1 MTSFGAVPAT
11 GGRVFVRI
19 GAGPRVG
26 LVTALTGASAAP
38 RRASLA
44 VVGGALR
51 VGGTSWVSHVD
62 RLPAWP
68 HCTPD
73 ELESGVRRL
82 LKGFS
87 LLGVVVPRQ
96 RTRERV
102 SVLGTAMGNS
112 VVLKVASDP
121 GPIGR
126 EAEALGQLSL
136 RPIPSIT
143 TARLLE
149 HGTITVGDVEVCAV
163 AMQHVH
169 GMQRPAWK
177 APLQLFGRH
186 LTERLADLPRP
197 AGTPADWTPQHGDL
211 SPWNLRRTS
220 RGLTLYDWEGCTWAP
235 PETDR
240 AYFESCVAAMKR
252 GPAPSM
258 SRASH
263 RHLIDMIDHRA
274 ADAGSIDAP
283 LRAVLDAAEVH
294 D

>member
-11 GGRVFVRI
+11 GGRVFVRV

-26 LVTALTGASAAP
+26 SITALTGASAAP

-44 VVGGALR
+44 VVGAALR
-51 VGGTSWVSHVD
+51 VGGTSWASTTD
-62 RLPAWP
+62 ALPAWP
-68 HCTPD
+68 FCTAD
-73 ELESGVRRL
+73 ELVTGVRQV

-102 SVLGTAMGNS
+102 SVLGTAMGNT
-112 VVLKVASDP
+112 VVLKVAAEA
-121 GPIGR
+121 GPIDR
-126 EAEALGQLSL
+126 EAEALGRLSTL
-136 RPIPSIT
+136 PIPSIA

-149 HGTITVGDVEVCAV
+149 HGRVLLGDVAASAV
-163 AMQHVH
+163 AMEHVH
-169 GMQRPAWK
+169 GLQRPAWS

-186 LTERLADLPRP
+186 LSERLGDLPRP
-197 AGTPADWTPQHGDL
+197 AGTPDDWTPQHGDL
-211 SPWNLRRTS
+211 SPWNLRRTA
-220 RGLTLYDWEGCTWAP
+220 RGLALYDWEGCTWAP
-235 PETDR
+235 ANTDR

-258 SRASH
+258 SSASH
-263 RHLIDMIDHRA
+263 QYLLDMIDQRA
-274 ADAGSIDAP
+274 GEAGSIDAP
-283 LRAVLDAAEVH
+283 LRAVLDAAEVR